1 MKAIIGLLFVLYCV
15 AADNSQPKNVEQSKQ
30 EKRSLSHG
38 ALDIGLPA
46 TSFESAPSYGPPTS
60 FGSASYGPSVSY
72 GSSASFGPGPS
83 VVSNEIPAPIPSS
96 AVLPGAVEGAVLSG
110 PASTVGISTNTNTL
124 TTINQ
129 KVPVPVP
136 VYRAVPV
143 DRPVP
148 YPVVRN
154 VPVQVP
160 V

>member
-1 MKAIIGLLFVLYCV
+1 MKTILGLLFVLYFV
-15 AADNSQPKNVEQSKQ
+15 AADNSQSKNVEQSKQ

-46 TSFESAPSYGPPTS
+46 TSFESAPS
-60 FGSASYGPSVSY
+60 FGSYGPSVSY

-83 VVSNEIPAPIPSS
+83 VVSSEIPASIPSS

-110 PASTVGISTNTNTL
+110 PASAVGVSTNTNTL

-129 KVPVPVP
+129 RVPVPVP